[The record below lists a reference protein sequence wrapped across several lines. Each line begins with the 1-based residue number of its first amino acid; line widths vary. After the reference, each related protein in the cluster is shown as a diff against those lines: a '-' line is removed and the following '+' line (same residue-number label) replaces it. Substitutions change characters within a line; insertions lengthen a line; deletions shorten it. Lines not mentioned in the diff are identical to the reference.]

1 MEHDWNGEVEWPR
14 GWGAGPPGWSGGRD
28 GDGVKHSQHSV
39 VERRTGASEMMERSA
54 CRRVEPSVIEGKEMA
69 YVTLRFS

>member
-1 MEHDWNGEVEWPR
+1 MTKQRGGLVER
-14 GWGAGPPGWSGGRD
+14 HSRD

-69 YVTLRFS
+69 